1 MVLVDA
7 DIMIDVLREFAPA
20 LVWFYNLDDE
30 IALPGFVAM
39 ELVQGSTNKSEQ
51 IKVTSIIRKSKV
63 VWPSGEASDKALHS
77 YAQFHLSHQ
86 LGLLDSLIAQTAI
99 EQRLPLHTFNTKH
112 YRGVPLLKTI
122 QPYKK

>member
-1 MVLVDA
+1 MTLVDT

-30 IALPGFVAM
+30 IALPGFVVM
-39 ELVQGSTNKSEQ
+39 ELIQGSTNKTEQ
-51 IKVTSIIRKSKV
+51 VKVTSVIRRSKV
-63 VWPSGEASDKALHS
+63 VWPSSEASDKALHS

-99 EQRLPLHTFNTKH
+99 EQRLPLHMFNTKH
-112 YRGVPLLKTI
+112 YRGVSLLKTI
-122 QPYKK
+122 QPFRK